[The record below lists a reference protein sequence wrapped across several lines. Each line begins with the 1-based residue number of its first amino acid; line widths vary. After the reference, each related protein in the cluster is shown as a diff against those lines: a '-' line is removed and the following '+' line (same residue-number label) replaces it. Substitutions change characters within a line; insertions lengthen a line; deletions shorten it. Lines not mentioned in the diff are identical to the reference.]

1 MANAILNS
9 MLSGAVSSILGSPNK
24 AIITIEPLT
33 AASSTASAA
42 GGLTSGLASAAA
54 SAADS
59 AASTAQSA
67 LGSVGGLAGGA
78 ASTLTGGAKKLVVQY
93 NPSSIAIQANAESV
107 RFQNLQ
113 QNLDNAV
120 PANLV
125 RPPSVVMSVE
135 LVFDD
140 MNIADSFMVEKFTSG
155 LSAQTVSNV
164 VNAALKKTFSV
175 QSQINAFIG
184 LMQDDTTRNIKFQ
197 WADMSFVGEVTEA
210 QARYTMFS
218 TSGRPVRGTVRLNI
232 TQQVDDKADASYWD
246 TAFQKFFADGVNEV
260 GARSGLDKVQNL
272 INIGY

>member
-1 MANAILNS
+1 MANAILSS
-9 MLSGAVSSILGSPNK
+9 MLSGAVSSILGNPNK
-24 AIITIEPLT
+24 AIITIEQAPT
-33 AASSTASAA
+33 AASSTSPTVLGNQLIQAVMGTSEKLSDAA
-42 GGLTSGLASAAA
+42 
-54 SAADS
+54 
-59 AASTAQSA
+59 
-67 LGSVGGLAGGA
+67 GSVGAASSTLPGGA
-78 ASTLTGGAKKLVVQY
+78 AGQKKLVVQY
-93 NPSSIAIQANAESV
+93 NPSSISIQANAESV

-164 VNAALKKTFSV
+164 VNAALGRTFSV
-175 QSQINAFIG
+175 QAQINAFIG
-184 LMQDDTTRNIKFQ
+184 LMQSDTTRNIKFQ

>member
-42 GGLTSGLASAAA
+42 GGLTSGLA

>member
-1 MANAILNS
+1 MANAILSS
-9 MLSGAVSSILGSPNK
+9 MLSGALNSILGSPNK
-24 AIITIEPLT
+24 AIITIETAT
-33 AASSTASAA
+33 AAASASPAA
-42 GGLTSGLASAAA
+42 GLGSGLANAAA
-54 SAADS
+54 SAAS
-59 AASTAQSA
+59 TAASTA
-67 LGSVGGLAGGA
+67 LGSVSGLAGNTTSTVPGA
-78 ASTLTGGAKKLVVQY
+78 TGQKRLVVQY
-93 NPSSIAIQANAESV
+93 NPSSISIQANAESV

-164 VNAALKKTFSV
+164 VNAALGRTFSV
-175 QSQINAFIG
+175 QTQINAFIG
-184 LMQDDTTRNIKFQ
+184 LMQSDTTRNIKFQ

-210 QARYTMFS
+210 QAKYTMFS

-232 TQQVDDKADASYWD
+232 TQQVDDKTDASYWD
-246 TAFQKFFADGVNEV
+246 TAFQKFFANGVNEV
-260 GARSGLDKVQNL
+260 GARSGLDKVKNL
-272 INIGY
+272 INIGF

>member
-1 MANAILNS
+1 

-24 AIITIEPLT
+24 AIITIESAASDTATT
-33 AASSTASAA
+33 AA
-42 GGLTSGLASAAA
+42 GLGSGLASAAA
-54 SAADS
+54 SAAS
-59 AASTAQSA
+59 TAASTALS
-67 LGSVGGLAGGA
+67 SVSGLAGSTTSTVPGA
-78 ASTLTGGAKKLVVQY
+78 TSEKKLVVQY
-93 NPSSIAIQANAESV
+93 NPSSISIQANADSV

-125 RPPSVVMSVE
+125 RPPSVVLSVE
-135 LVFDD
+135 LLFDD
-140 MNIADSFMVEKFTSG
+140 MNIADSFMVEKFTTFA
-155 LSAQTVSNV
+155 SAQAISNAV
-164 VNAALKKTFSV
+164 YSSIGKTYSV

-210 QARYTMFS
+210 QAKYTMFS

-232 TQQVDDKADASYWD
+232 TQQVDDKSDTSYWD
-246 TAFQKFFADGVNEV
+246 TAFTKFFADGVNEV
-260 GARSGLDKVQNL
+260 GARSALDKVQNL